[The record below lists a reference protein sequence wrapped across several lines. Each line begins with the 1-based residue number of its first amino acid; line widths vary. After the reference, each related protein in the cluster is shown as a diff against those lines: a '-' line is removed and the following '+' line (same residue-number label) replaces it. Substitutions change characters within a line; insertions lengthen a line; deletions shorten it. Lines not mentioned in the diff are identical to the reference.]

1 MVQER
6 KTPLQVLKE
15 RRGPVPRQLTEQV
28 KRNNAVKSA
37 IRKALA
43 SGPKSVPE
51 IAEMTGLPAAQ
62 VFWFL
67 MSMRKYGQV
76 VEDSQDGDYFRYALA
91 KEAKSP

>member
-1 MVQER
+1 MVQEG
-6 KTPLQVLKE
+6 KTPLQVLRE
-15 RRGPVPRQLTEQV
+15 RRGPLPRQLTEQV
-28 KRNNAVKSA
+28 RQNNAVKAA

-51 IAEMTGLPAAQ
+51 IAETTGLPAVQ
-62 VFWFL
+62 IFWFL

-76 VEDSQDGDYFRYALA
+76 VEDSQDGDYFRYALT